1 MGLESVF
8 KLSLIMSMVDNL
20 TSPLSRVQAGVGSS
34 VSRLQKME
42 QGLGSM
48 TKTGIGMDVVGE
60 QITEAA
66 LAPVQAT
73 FETRRALGEL
83 SSLGVKDLQTLENA
97 ATDFSNMWAGTTKAE
112 FISAAYDIKS
122 GIASLSDEGV
132 AQFTELSG
140 LTAKATKSTVGE
152 MTSLFATGYGIY
164 KDYYSSMTDME
175 FGEMFSAGIAKSVQ
189 QFKTTGS
196 GMSQAIESLGASA
209 TNAKVP
215 LEEQL
220 SILGMLQATMGGSE
234 AGTKYNAFL
243 KSAAKGGKELGLNF
257 LDANNQLLSMPEILD
272 KLRGKF
278 GETMDA
284 AEKIK
289 IQEAFGD
296 QEAVALIDLLYN
308 KTGDL
313 QNNILSLYD
322 SMGQGR
328 GVAEEMANAMNQTE
342 PDKFQVLQQ
351 KIQNVKETM
360 GNSLLPTVN
369 TMLDKGS
376 ELADRVG
383 NWANEHQDLVQILMV
398 TALVLGTFL
407 TVAGTTIAV
416 VGGVGLV
423 FTKTG
428 GMVVGFI
435 SQIRKLPD
443 LLTTIRI
450 YGMYAGD
457 GVKKGFMLIKSAGG
471 TALSGV
477 RMLGTGILNMGRQ
490 AATAATTAMA
500 PLITSVWSFTAALL
514 ANPITWVVI
523 AVIALIAV
531 LVLLYSK
538 CEWFR
543 DGVNAVWD
551 AILAGGRAVVDFFGG
566 LFSAIGS
573 GISTV
578 LGAAQATVS
587 EKLGNMRAA
596 YEAHGGGIRGIA
608 AAAVEGVKGYYT
620 AGFTFIDNL
629 TGGKLSAIA
638 GKFTGGINN
647 IKNTVT
653 GAVSW
658 FKQSGAKIMD
668 TFTEGIRSAI
678 NKPVE
683 AVKGGLQKIRNMLP
697 FSDAKTGPLSTL
709 TLSGRRTMSTY
720 AEGIK
725 LAQDLPGQAADAAL
739 SNVRSQM
746 SSEGIE
752 ATREPVRTLPRD
764 AARTEKETVVEEK
777 TEERGLTIK
786 ELHLKVDFK
795 TIKELPALLKL
806 LKEIE
811 EFANGSGSLPGDVVI
826 EEG

>member
-20 TSPLSRVQAGVGSS
+20 TSPLSKVQAGVGGS
-34 VSRLQKME
+34 VSKLQKME

-48 TKTGIGMDVVGE
+48 TKTGIGVAVVGD
-60 QITEAA
+60 QITKAA

-73 FETRRALGEL
+73 FDTRRALGEL
-83 SSLGVKDLQTLENA
+83 SSLGVKDLKTLEHA
-97 ATDFSNMWAGTTKAE
+97 ATDFSNTWAGTTKAE

-164 KDYYSSMTDME
+164 KDYYSGMTDME

-328 GVAEEMANAMNQTE
+328 GVAEGMADAMNQME
-342 PDKFQVLQQ
+342 PDQFTVLQQ
-351 KIQNVKETM
+351 KIQNVKETL
-360 GNSLLPTVN
+360 GNSLMPTVN
-369 TMLDKGS
+369 VMIDKGS
-376 ELADRVG
+376 QAVDTVG
-383 NWANEHQDLVQILMV
+383 RWAQEHQDLVQVLMLV
-398 TALVLGTFL
+398 VLALGGFL
-407 TVAGTTIAV
+407 TVAGSTIAV
-416 VGGVGLV
+416 VGAAGLV

-435 SQIRKLPD
+435 GQIKKLPD

-471 TALSGV
+471 IALGGV
-477 RMLGTGILNMGRQ
+477 KRLGTGIFNMGRQ
-490 AATAATTAMA
+490 AVTAATTAMA
-500 PLITSVWSFTAALL
+500 PLITSVWGFTAALL
-514 ANPITWVVI
+514 ANPVTWVVI
-523 AVIALIAV
+523 AMIALIAV
-531 LVLLYSK
+531 LVLLYNK

-551 AILAGGRAVVDFFGG
+551 SILSGGRAVVDFFGG
-566 LFSAIGS
+566 LFGAIGS
-573 GISTV
+573 GISAV
-578 LGAAQATVS
+578 LGKAW
-587 EKLGNMRAA
+587 K
-596 YEAHGGGIRGIA
+596 Y
-608 AAAVEGVKGYYT
+608 
-620 AGFTFIDNL
+620 AGRI
-629 TGGKLSAIA
+629 
-638 GKFTGGINN
+638 
-647 IKNTVT
+647 
-653 GAVSW
+653 
-658 FKQSGAKIMD
+658 
-668 TFTEGIRSAI
+668 
-678 NKPVE
+678 
-683 AVKGGLQKIRNMLP
+683 
-697 FSDAKTGPLSTL
+697 
-709 TLSGRRTMSTY
+709 
-720 AEGIK
+720 
-725 LAQDLPGQAADAAL
+725 
-739 SNVRSQM
+739 
-746 SSEGIE
+746 
-752 ATREPVRTLPRD
+752 
-764 AARTEKETVVEEK
+764 
-777 TEERGLTIK
+777 
-786 ELHLKVDFK
+786 
-795 TIKELPALLKL
+795 
-806 LKEIE
+806 
-811 EFANGSGSLPGDVVI
+811 
-826 EEG
+826 

>member
-20 TSPLSRVQAGVGSS
+20 TSPLSKVQAGVGGS
-34 VSRLQKME
+34 VSKLQKME

-48 TKTGIGMDVVGE
+48 TKTGIGVAVVGD
-60 QITEAA
+60 QITKAA

-73 FETRRALGEL
+73 FDTRRALGEL
-83 SSLGVKDLQTLENA
+83 SSLGVKDLKTLEHA
-97 ATDFSNMWAGTTKAE
+97 ATDFSNTWACTTKAE

-164 KDYYSSMTDME
+164 KDYYSGMTDME

-234 AGTKYNAFL
+234 AGRKYNAFL

-328 GVAEEMANAMNQTE
+328 GVAEGMADAMNQME
-342 PDKFQVLQQ
+342 PDQFTVLQQ
-351 KIQNVKETM
+351 KIQNVKETL
-360 GNSLLPTVN
+360 GNSLMPTVN
-369 TMLDKGS
+369 VMIDKGS
-376 ELADRVG
+376 QAVDTVG
-383 NWANEHQDLVQILMV
+383 RWAQEHQDLVQVLMLV
-398 TALVLGTFL
+398 VLALGGFL
-407 TVAGTTIAV
+407 TVAGSTIAV
-416 VGGVGLV
+416 VGAAGLV

-435 SQIRKLPD
+435 GQIKKLPD

-471 TALSGV
+471 IALGGV
-477 RMLGTGILNMGRQ
+477 KRLGTGIFNMGRQ
-490 AATAATTAMA
+490 AVTAATTAMA
-500 PLITSVWSFTAALL
+500 PLITSVWGFTAALL
-514 ANPITWVVI
+514 ANPVTWVVI
-523 AVIALIAV
+523 AMIALIAV
-531 LVLLYSK
+531 LVLLYNK

-551 AILAGGRAVVDFFGG
+551 SILSGGRAVVDFFGG
-566 LFSAIGS
+566 LFGAIGS
-573 GISTV
+573 GISAV
-578 LGAAQATVS
+578 LGAAEATVN

-596 YEAHGGGIRGIA
+596 YEAHGGGITGIA
-608 AAAVEGVKGYYT
+608 AAAMEGIKGFYT
-620 AGFTFIDNL
+620 AGFTFVDNL

-752 ATREPVRTLPRD
+752 TTREPVRTLPRD
-764 AARTEKETVVEEK
+764 TARTEKENVVEEK
-777 TEERGLTIK
+777 TEDRGLTIK

>member
-48 TKTGIGMDVVGE
+48 TKTGIGMAVVGE

-140 LTAKATKSTVGE
+140 LTAKATKSTIGE

-376 ELADRVG
+376 ELAARVG

-490 AATAATTAMA
+490 AVTAATTAMA

-551 AILAGGRAVVDFFGG
+551 AILAGGRAVVDFLGG

>member
-20 TSPLSRVQAGVGSS
+20 TSPLSKVQAGVGGS
-34 VSRLQKME
+34 VSKLQKME

-48 TKTGIGMDVVGE
+48 TNTGIGVAVVGD
-60 QITEAA
+60 QITKAA

-73 FETRRALGEL
+73 FDTRRALGEL
-83 SSLGVKDLQTLENA
+83 SSLGVKDLKTLEHA
-97 ATDFSNMWAGTTKAE
+97 ATDFSNTWAGTTKAE

-164 KDYYSSMTDME
+164 KDYYSGMTDME

-328 GVAEEMANAMNQTE
+328 GVAEGMADAMNQME
-342 PDKFQVLQQ
+342 PDQFTVLQQ
-351 KIQNVKETM
+351 KIQNVKETL
-360 GNSLLPTVN
+360 GNSLMPTVN
-369 TMLDKGS
+369 VMIDKGS
-376 ELADRVG
+376 QAVDTVG
-383 NWANEHQDLVQILMV
+383 RWAQEHQDLVQVLMLV
-398 TALVLGTFL
+398 VLALGGFL
-407 TVAGTTIAV
+407 TVAGSTIAV
-416 VGGVGLV
+416 VGAAGLV

-435 SQIRKLPD
+435 GQIKKLPD

-471 TALSGV
+471 IALGGV
-477 RMLGTGILNMGRQ
+477 KRLGTGIFNMGRQ
-490 AATAATTAMA
+490 AVTAATTAMA
-500 PLITSVWSFTAALL
+500 PLITSVWGFTAALL
-514 ANPITWVVI
+514 ANPVTWVVI
-523 AVIALIAV
+523 AMIALIAV
-531 LVLLYSK
+531 LVLLYNK

-551 AILAGGRAVVDFFGG
+551 SILSGGRAVVDFFGG
-566 LFSAIGS
+566 LFGAIGS
-573 GISTV
+573 GISAV
-578 LGAAQATVS
+578 LGAAEATVN

-596 YEAHGGGIRGIA
+596 YEAHGGGITGIA
-608 AAAVEGVKGYYT
+608 AAAMEGIKGFYT
-620 AGFTFIDNL
+620 AGFTFVDNL

-752 ATREPVRTLPRD
+752 TTREPVRTLPRD
-764 AARTEKETVVEEK
+764 TARTEKENVVEEK
-777 TEERGLTIK
+777 TEDRGLTIK